1 MAIKGFNSEWEGD
14 LQKISKER
22 TTVRLHSSSFLKRY
36 VLFYLINR
44 NTWQRLEAKYRVIS
58 QKVKYIYSFIDS
70 SN

>member
-22 TTVRLHSSSFLKRY
+22 TTVRLDSSSFLKRY

-70 SN
+70 LN